1 VKHLLS
7 IESLSRD
14 EIEAFLQLGLKLKAS
29 RGKARQP
36 LPLTGETWALIF
48 GKSSTRTRVSF
59 EVAIRELGG
68 QSLFLGMHDI
78 QLGRG
83 ESVEDTALVLSR
95 YIHGVVI
102 RTYAQKEVETFARV
116 GSIPVINALTDDEH
130 PCQILAD
137 LLTWGEKLQ
146 SAARKKSRGLTD
158 LFRGKTAVFFG
169 DAACNVAQSWI
180 FAAARLNFHLRLA
193 APRSYQPAPSI
204 LARAQHA
211 EVRCFEDAHQAA
223 EGADLLYTDTW
234 ISMGKEEEKK
244 ERAEVLAPYQINTR
258 IVRAAQPRA
267 LVMHCLPAYRGQEI
281 SADVFESHA
290 STIFDEAENR
300 LHIQKAILTTLTR
313 SLKSGR

>member
-1 VKHLLS
+1 MKHLLS

-14 EIEAFLQLGLKLKAS
+14 EIEALLQLGLRLKSA
-29 RGKARQP
+29 RGRARQSQP
-36 LPLTGETWALIF
+36 LLGQNWALIF

-59 EVAIRELGG
+59 EVGIRELGG

-83 ESVEDTALVLSR
+83 ESVEDTASVLSR

-102 RTYAQKEVETFARV
+102 RTYAQKEVETFARI
-116 GSIPVINALTDDEH
+116 GTIPVVNALTDDEH

-137 LLTWGEKLQ
+137 LMTWAEKLQ
-146 SAARKKSRGLTD
+146 VSSRKKPKKLTD
-158 LFRGKTAVFFG
+158 LFQGKTVVFFG

-180 FAAARLNFHLRLA
+180 FAAARLGFQLRLT
-193 APRSYQPAPSI
+193 APQAYQPAASV
-204 LARAQHA
+204 LARAKHA
-211 EVRCFEDAHQAA
+211 EITCLTDPRQAA

-244 ERAEVLAPYQINTR
+244 ERSRELSPYQINTR
-258 IVRAAQPRA
+258 MVRAAKPQA

-281 SADVFESHA
+281 SADVFDLHA
-290 STIFDEAENR
+290 QTIFDEAENR
-300 LHIQKAILTTLTR
+300 LHIQKSILTTLAR
-313 SLKSGR
+313 KS